1 MNSLN
6 ICFPIVVKNPV
17 YGSSENEIQLDEQM
31 GRKTKPSIARE
42 DQPTYQGLIF
52 GDGNINL
59 LPVYK
64 LFTLTF
70 NFFFEFIQQK
80 L

>member
-1 MNSLN
+1 M
-6 ICFPIVVKNPV
+6 KNPV

-31 GRKTKPSIARE
+31 GRKTKPSIAQE